1 VPPGGRIGPR
11 ALVPLVAL
19 VLITLIA
26 FPVAASA
33 RTGPGPA
40 VISKKKR
47 CKPTH
52 HAGTAVAAKKRCKRR
67 KVAKPSG
74 DLPQLRASVSW
85 SGTAVVD
92 LHAWA
97 DGKHTGWS
105 DFIGFWDL
113 EIPRS
118 ILDPEKN
125 LQRLGEWPNPNF
137 SRWTFGV
144 CYYNYAGTNS
154 GPTDLTVHLVYA
166 DGSVSNFVLPG
177 VEPGESFV
185 DPRMEG
191 GPPSTLDEW
200 CPPAV

>member
-1 VPPGGRIGPR
+1 MAVL
-11 ALVPLVAL
+11 LVPL
-19 VLITLIA
+19 IA
-26 FPVAASA
+26 HSVSSAATTSEQV
-33 RTGPGPA
+33 

-47 CKPTH
+47 CKPKR
-52 HAGTAVAAKKRCKRR
+52 HAGAAIAAKKRCKKK
-67 KVAKPSG
+67 KVAKPTY

-97 DGKHTGWS
+97 NGKHTGWS

-118 ILDPEKN
+118 VLEPGKN
-125 LQRLGEWPNPNF
+125 RQRLGEWPNPNF
-137 SRWTFGV
+137 SRWTFSI

-154 GPTDLTVHLVYA
+154 GPTDLTVHLVYS
-166 DGSVSNFVLPG
+166 DGSVSDFVLPG
-177 VEPGESFV
+177 VQPGESFV
-185 DPRMEG
+185 DSRTEG
-191 GPPSTLDEW
+191 GPPSALQEW